1 MLREPEPKELRA
13 RFAVIDE
20 MASRIEHGSLKNW
33 GLHGKSPALTALA
46 KGFKQAAGEGKTPQ
60 EAASAALQ
68 ALAGLGLADLPP
80 RPTAPS
86 DGTPV
91 TAIFAMMEQ
100 AGAQPI
106 PARPAKG
113 YPQEPIDK
121 TIARGLLA
129 IEFAH
134 SRDEADAR
142 AAATLSMTER
152 DAVMA
157 SVIEI
162 EPPAMTEEEFVAA
175 LTRLLA
181 YLRSFKQPA
190 LSEAAE

>member
-1 MLREPEPKELRA
+1 M
-13 RFAVIDE
+13 
-20 MASRIEHGSLKNW
+20 
-33 GLHGKSPALTALA
+33 TAW
-46 KGFKQAAGEGKTPQ
+46 GFKQAAGEGKTPQ

-80 RPTAPS
+80 RPIAPT

-121 TIARGLLA
+121 TVARGLLA

-134 SRDEADAR
+134 SLDEADAR

-152 DAVMA
+152 DAAMA

-162 EPPAMTEEEFVAA
+162 EPPAITEEEFVAA

-181 YLRSFKQPA
+181 HLRRLKQLA
-190 LSEAAE
+190 LSEDAELWRRSG